1 MNMPC
6 GPMSLLWCLARW
18 GPAAEG
24 SDFFVLLEADLQKHH
39 QSFARLDP
47 FGSPGG
53 WCEYQQSSIH
63 GNLKSIWFQDRLAG
77 SQRIEGILHL
87 HRECLLSAFAG
98 LSCWRLNR
106 GFFEVVE
113 SKMAS
118 CVLATIYFQIMQA
131 DESLQQLVG
140 KLCQAC
146 NLHQSVCSIGLDASP
161 MQGTESSKVEEK
173 DTILSHFLWVSFWR
187 FHLFISQGTFG
198 CRDNWKV
205 VEDLHTL
212 HAVHV
217 PVSIHLLVVWNMF
230 YFSIY
235 WEWHSQLTN
244 IFQRGWNH
252 QPVHFFFSCFDYFV
266 ITAVLIVSLSSRWS
280 FGHL

>member
-77 SQRIEGILHL
+77 SQRIEGILH
-87 HRECLLSAFAG
+87 HIAECLLSAFAS

-187 FHLFISQGTFG
+187 LSF
-198 CRDNWKV
+198 
-205 VEDLHTL
+205 
-212 HAVHV
+212 
-217 PVSIHLLVVWNMF
+217 
-230 YFSIY
+230 
-235 WEWHSQLTN
+235 
-244 IFQRGWNH
+244 
-252 QPVHFFFSCFDYFV
+252 VHFSRDIWMQGLLKGCWRFTYIACRARTSFDTLVGGLEHFLFFPILGMIFPIDFFFCRGVETTNQSIFFSYFDYFV
-266 ITAVLIVSLSSRWS
+266 ITAVFIVSLSSRWS